1 MSEPKI
7 QLCWRNEKDIGT
19 KKKMGV
25 LKQMER
31 EQISHYL
38 KSL

>member
-19 KKKMGV
+19 KKIGV